1 MLWEKSMNAFFQDV
15 RLAWRLILRNPG
27 LTLVIVLSLGLGIG
41 ATTAVFSV
49 SSALL
54 LRPLPY
60 PQQDRLAILWLRS
73 PGLGIP
79 QDWPSPGQFHQI
91 RAQNN
96 VFDEMSLAIGGS
108 VNLTG
113 QAQAER
119 VDAIS
124 TTSTL
129 FDLLGAKTL
138 LGRAFEPAAD
148 APGKPKIAVLTYG
161 FWQREFGADPQI
173 LGRSLTLNGD
183 SYSIV
188 GVLRPEFTL
197 KDEVMPGVGSI
208 KQAEIFLP
216 LEKDAY
222 DTNNYGD
229 ENYNILARLKPG
241 VTMRAAQADVSLIA
255 ARIREEKHRDP
266 TFTISVVPLLDQVV
280 GSVRRSLLVLL
291 GAVALVLLIA
301 CANVANLLL
310 ARAGVR
316 QKEVAIRAALG
327 AGWSRMV
334 RQLLTESIVLGV
346 LGGAAGLAIAA
357 ASLFAVRTI
366 NPGNIPRLAEI
377 SIDLRVLAFTAA
389 VSILT
394 GIIFGLAPAL
404 RITRVDLNSALKSGG
419 RSSGGTGG
427 LNLGHDKL
435 RGLMVASELALSLM
449 LLVGAG
455 LLLRSFGRLL
465 EVSPGFTA
473 TNLIST
479 RVSAITPKYKDPDV
493 RARLFADICDRV
505 RNLPGVTAV
514 GAATSL
520 PLTGSVG
527 WGGISV
533 EGYVPPPNQPELQVD
548 QRTATPD
555 YFRAMQ
561 IPLVSGRAFAP
572 SDNKD
577 SQPVVVI
584 DEKMATHFWPH
595 GDPVGHRVGSGTNP
609 KEPWFTIVGVVG
621 VVKEYGLDTDTR
633 MVVYFAQNQRPAY
646 SMYLVARTASDPA
659 ALASAISQQVH
670 ALEPDAPVYDVSTM
684 SDRLSQSLARQR
696 FSMLMLGAFAAF
708 AIILAAVGVYGV
720 MSYLVTQGTRDIAIR
735 IALGAQESNILG
747 LVVRQG
753 MTLALI
759 GIAAGV
765 VGAFALT
772 RVMSAL
778 LFGVSVRDGVTFAT
792 VTAILAVVALVACYI
807 PARRAIRVDPMV
819 ALRYE

>member
-1 MLWEKSMNAFFQDV
+1 MATILQDL

-73 PGLGIP
+73 PGIGIP

-129 FDLLGAKTL
+129 FDLLGAKPL
-138 LGRAFEPAAD
+138 LGRTFVPADD

-173 LGRSLTLNGD
+173 LGRNLILNGD
-183 SYSIV
+183 PYSVV
-188 GVLRPEFTL
+188 GVLRPEFIF
-197 KDEVMPGVGSI
+197 KNEVMPGVGEI

-241 VTMRAAQADVSLIA
+241 VTMRAAQADISLIA

-280 GSVRRSLLVLL
+280 GSVRDSLLVLL

-310 ARAGVR
+310 ARAGAR

-327 AGWSRMV
+327 AGWLRMV
-334 RQLLTESIVLGV
+334 RQLLTESILLGV

-366 NPGNIPRLAEI
+366 NPGDIPRLAEI
-377 SIDLRVLAFTAA
+377 SIDIRVLAFTAA

-419 RSSGGTGG
+419 RSSGGAGG
-427 LNLGHDKL
+427 LNLSHDKL
-435 RGLMVASELALSLM
+435 RGLMVSAELALSLM

-455 LLLRSFGRLL
+455 LLLRSFARLL
-465 EVSPGFTA
+465 EVSPGFT
-473 TNLIST
+473 TDNVISM
-479 RVSAITPKYKDPDV
+479 RLSAISPKYKDDGT
-493 RARLFADICDRV
+493 RARLYADVCERV
-505 RNLPGVTAV
+505 RNLPGVTAA
-514 GAATSL
+514 GATTSL

-527 WGGISV
+527 WGGINV

-548 QRTATPD
+548 QRTATAD

-561 IPLVSGRAFAP
+561 IPLIRGRFFTP
-572 SDNKD
+572 SDNKN
-577 SQPVVVI
+577 SQPVALI

-595 GDPVGHRVGSGTNP
+595 DDPVGHRVRSGNDP
-609 KEPWFTIVGVVG
+609 KQPWLTIVGVVG

-633 MVVYFAQNQRPAY
+633 MVVYYAQNQYPAY
-646 SMYLVARTASDPA
+646 SMYIVARTSSNPA
-659 ALASAISQQVH
+659 ALASAITHEVH

-684 SDRLSQSLARQR
+684 QDRLSQSLSRQR
-696 FSMLMLGAFAAF
+696 FSMLMLGAFAVF
-708 AIILAAVGVYGV
+708 AVILAAIGVYGV

-735 IALGAQESNILG
+735 IALGAQESNILR
-747 LVVRQG
+747 LVVSQG
-753 MTLALI
+753 MALAI
-759 GIAAGV
+759 TGIAAGLI
-765 VGAFALT
+765 GAFALS

-778 LFGVSVRDGVTFAT
+778 LFGVSARDAATFAA
-792 VTAILAVVALVACYI
+792 VPAILAAIALIACYI
-807 PARRAIRVDPMV
+807 PARRAIKVDPMV

>member
-1 MLWEKSMNAFFQDV
+1 MATILQDL

-27 LTLVIVLSLGLGIG
+27 LTLVIILSLGLGIG

-73 PGLGIP
+73 PGIGIP

-129 FDLLGAKTL
+129 FDLLGGKPL
-138 LGRAFEPAAD
+138 LGRVFLPTDD

-173 LGRSLTLNGD
+173 LGRNLTLNGD
-183 SYSIV
+183 PYTVV
-188 GVLRPEFTL
+188 GVLRPEFIFKNEL
-197 KDEVMPGVGSI
+197 MPGVGEI

-241 VTMRAAQADVSLIA
+241 VTMRAAQADISLIA

-291 GAVALVLLIA
+291 GAVALVLLIS

-310 ARAGVR
+310 ARAGAR

-327 AGWSRMV
+327 AGWLRMV
-334 RQLLTESIVLGV
+334 RQLLTESILLGV

-366 NPGNIPRLAEI
+366 NPGDIPRLAEI
-377 SIDLRVLAFTAA
+377 SIDLRVLAFTAP

-419 RSSGGTGG
+419 RSSGGAGG
-427 LNLGHDKL
+427 LNLSHDKL
-435 RGLMVASELALSLM
+435 RGLMVAAELALSLM

-455 LLLRSFGRLL
+455 LLIRSFARLL
-465 EVSPGFTA
+465 EVSPGFT
-473 TNLIST
+473 TGNLISM
-479 RVSAITPKYKDPDV
+479 RVSAISPKYKDPV
-493 RARLFADICDRV
+493 ALERLYADLCERV
-505 RNLPGVTAV
+505 QKLPGVTAA
-514 GAATSL
+514 GAASSL
-520 PLTGSVG
+520 PLSGSVG

-561 IPLVSGRAFAP
+561 IPLIRGRFFTP

-577 SQPVVVI
+577 GQPVVVI
-584 DEKMATHFWPH
+584 DEKMAAHFWP
-595 GDPVGHRVGSGTNP
+595 DSDALGHRVRTGSNP
-609 KEPWFTIVGVVG
+609 KDQWFTIVGVAG
-621 VVKEYGLDTDTR
+621 IVKEYGLDGDTR
-633 MVVYFAQNQRPAY
+633 MVVYYVQNQQPAH

-659 ALASAISQQVH
+659 ALASAITHEVH
-670 ALEPDAPVYDVSTM
+670 ALEPDAPVYDISTM
-684 SDRLSQSLARQR
+684 KDRLSQSVARQR

-708 AIILAAVGVYGV
+708 AVILAAIGVYGV

-735 IALGAQESNILG
+735 VALGAQESNILR

-759 GIAAGV
+759 GIAAGLT
-765 VGAFALT
+765 GAFALS

-778 LFGVSVRDGVTFAT
+778 LFGVSSRDAVTFAA
-792 VTAILAVVALVACYI
+792 VPAILAAIALLACYI
-807 PARRAIRVDPMV
+807 PARRAIKVDPMV

>member
-1 MLWEKSMNAFFQDV
+1 MTTLLQDV

-27 LTLVIVLSLGLGIG
+27 LTLVIILSLGLGIG

-119 VDAIS
+119 IDAIS

-129 FDLLGAKTL
+129 FDLLGAKPL
-138 LGRAFEPAAD
+138 LGRTFASADD

-173 LGRSLTLNGD
+173 LGRNLTLNGD
-183 SYSIV
+183 PYTVV
-188 GVLRPEFTL
+188 GVLRPEFIL
-197 KDEVMPGVGSI
+197 KNEVMPGVGVI

-222 DTNNYGD
+222 DTNNYND

-241 VTMRAAQADVSLIA
+241 VTMREAQADVTLIA

-334 RQLLTESIVLGV
+334 RQLLTESILLGV

-357 ASLFAVRTI
+357 ASLAAVRAI
-366 NPGNIPRLAEI
+366 NPGDIPRLAEI
-377 SIDLRVLAFTAA
+377 NIDVRVLAFTAA
-389 VSILT
+389 ISILT

-419 RSSGGTGG
+419 RTSGGAGG
-427 LNLGHDKL
+427 LNLSHDKL
-435 RGLMVASELALSLM
+435 RGLMVAAELALSLM

-455 LLLRSFGRLL
+455 LLIRSFARLL
-465 EVSPGFTA
+465 AVSPGFT
-473 TNLIST
+473 TDNLISM
-479 RVSAITPKYKDPDV
+479 RISAISPKYKD
-493 RARLFADICDRV
+493 AGTLERLYSDLCERV
-505 RNLPGVTAV
+505 QKLPGVTAV
-514 GAATSL
+514 GAASSL

-527 WGGISV
+527 WGGITV
-533 EGYVPPPNQPELQVD
+533 EGYVPPSNQPELQVD

-561 IPLVSGRAFAP
+561 IPLLRGRFFTP

-577 SQPVVVI
+577 GQPVVMI
-584 DEKMATHFWPH
+584 DEKMAAHFWPNS
-595 GDPVGHRVGSGTNP
+595 DAIGHRVRTGTNP
-609 KEPWFTIVGVVG
+609 KAQWFTIVGVVG
-621 VVKEYGLDTDTR
+621 VVKEYGLDSDTR
-633 MVVYFAQNQRPAY
+633 MVVYYAQNQQPAH
-646 SMYLVARTASDPA
+646 SMYLVARTAADPA
-659 ALASAISQQVH
+659 AQASAIVSEVH
-670 ALEPDAPVYDVSTM
+670 ALEADAPVYDISTM
-684 SDRLSQSLARQR
+684 QNRLSQSVARQR
-696 FSMLMLGAFAAF
+696 FSMLMLAAF
-708 AIILAAVGVYGV
+708 AVFAVILAAVGVYGV
-720 MSYLVTQGTRDIAIR
+720 MSYLVTQSTRDIAIR
-735 IALGAQESNILG
+735 IALGAQESNILR

-753 MTLALI
+753 MSLAIL
-759 GIAAGV
+759 GIAAGLT
-765 VGAFALT
+765 GALILSQ
-772 RVMSAL
+772 VMSAL
-778 LFGVSVRDGVTFAT
+778 LFGVSARDAITFTT
-792 VTAILAVVALVACYI
+792 VPTILAAIALAACYI
-807 PARRAIRVDPMV
+807 PARRAIKVDPMV